1 MNYAL
6 QAGQEVEALRA
17 NAGATGLIL
26 TGNEFNNTLVGGS
39 GNDTLNGGGGNDTLN
54 GLAGADN
61 MSGGAGN
68 DVYYVDNAADK
79 ATEAAGAGTDTVYAG
94 VNYALQAGQEVE
106 ALRANAGATGLILTG
121 NEFNNTLVGGSG
133 NDTLNGGGG
142 NDTLNGLAGADNMS
156 GGAGNDVYYVDNAAD
171 KATEAAGAGTD
182 TVYAGVNYALQA
194 GQEVE
199 ALRANAG
206 ATGLILTGNEFNN
219 TLVGGSGN
227 DTLNGGGG
235 NDTLNGGD
243 GNDALNGGN
252 GNDALSGGNGNDV
265 LNGMLGIDIMAG
277 GAGNDTF
284 AWNAPTE
291 GGDNITDFKI
301 LGTDVLQFN
310 AAAFG
315 FTAPHLLVNGSEFI
329 ANNSPVA
336 NHAGPTFLMETDV
349 HNLFFDADGNGGGAA
364 VLIAHINV
372 NAVAS
377 DFHLV

>member
-1 MNYAL
+1 M
-6 QAGQEVEALRA
+6 
-17 NAGATGLIL
+17 
-26 TGNEFNNTLVGGS
+26 
-39 GNDTLNGGGGNDTLN
+39 
-54 GLAGADN
+54 
-61 MSGGAGN
+61 
-68 DVYYVDNAADK
+68 
-79 ATEAAGAGTDTVYAG
+79 
-94 VNYALQAGQEVE
+94 
-106 ALRANAGATGLILTG
+106 
-121 NEFNNTLVGGSG
+121 
-133 NDTLNGGGG
+133 
-142 NDTLNGLAGADNMS
+142 
-156 GGAGNDVYYVDNAAD
+156 
-171 KATEAAGAGTD
+171 
-182 TVYAGVNYALQA
+182 NYALQA

-252 GNDALSGGNGNDV
+252 GNDALYGGNGNDV
-265 LNGMLGIDIMAG
+265 LNGMFGIDIMAG

-301 LGTDVLQFN
+301 LGTDVFQFN

>member
-1 MNYAL
+1 MNL
-6 QAGQEVEALRA
+6 L
-17 NAGATGLIL
+17 TGLGAGGDAQGDIL
-26 TGNEFNNTLVGGS
+26 GGIENIVGS
-39 GNDTLNGGGGNDTLN
+39 AFNDTLTGDNGGNALDGGNGNDTLN

-79 ATEAAGAGTDTVYAG
+79 ATEAVGSGADTVYAG

-133 NDTLNGGGG
+133 NDTLNGG
-142 NDTLNGLAGADNMS
+142 ND
-156 GGAGNDVYYVDNAAD
+156 ND
-171 KATEAAGAGTD
+171 
-182 TVYAGVNYALQA
+182 
-194 GQEVE
+194 
-199 ALRANAG
+199 
-206 ATGLILTGNEFNN
+206 II
-219 TLVGGSGN
+219 VGSQGN
-227 DTLNGGGG
+227 DTLNGG
-235 NDTLNGGD
+235 
-243 GNDALNGGN
+243 N
-252 GNDALSGGNGNDV
+252 GNDYLDGQA
-265 LNGMLGIDIMAG
+265 GIDSLSG

-377 DFHLV
+377 DFYLV